1 MAVDLSRL
9 GLHCP
14 LQMPSIPRHSLAAGA
29 RTDTEPDDQIQN
41 RAVSSPEHCVGYNI
55 PAEHM
60 SAVLQ
65 WYTCYLYVLLLSLS
79 QPNAQI
85 FSLNIP

>member
-1 MAVDLSRL
+1 MVVDPSRFE
-9 GLHCP
+9 LHCP
-14 LQMPSIPRHSLAAGA
+14 SQMPSIPRHLLAAGA
-29 RTDTEPDDQIQN
+29 QTNTEPGDQTQN

-65 WYTCYLYVLLLSLS
+65 WYTYYLYVLLLSLS
-79 QPNAQI
+79 
-85 FSLNIP
+85 